1 MRAFAKINVGLWIK
15 SKREDGYHKI
25 ETVFLPIDLWDEIS
39 IEKSESFAIAEPN
52 FGKDD
57 LMAKGHRFLEDRF
70 GKLPVAIA
78 IQKNIPVGAG
88 LAGGT
93 ADGAAL
99 IRGVRDLY
107 DLPPDD
113 EELMKKSVSLGAD
126 FPYCFYNKPAIGRG
140 IGDELEGVEIP
151 SYPLI
156 LLNPGFSVSTPEA
169 YSLWK
174 DRGGGNAEEVVRIL
188 QKGNLSALK
197 EAVSNDLMAGV
208 ADKHHEIYEMID
220 ALYREGAVFSHMT
233 GSGPTVYGFFKNVAT
248 RDAAYAILKDK
259 FKIAIKTRTRTS
271 GEGNG

>member
-1 MRAFAKINVGLWIK
+1 MRAFAKINIGLWIK
-15 SKREDGYHKI
+15 SKREDGYHTI
-25 ETVFLPIDLWDEIS
+25 ETVFLPVDLYDEIT
-39 IEKSESFAIAEPN
+39 IEKSDSFTITGPN

-57 LMAKGHRFLEDRF
+57 LMVKGHRLLEDRF
-70 GKLPVAIA
+70 EKHPVAIS
-78 IQKNIPVGAG
+78 IEKNIPVGAG

-99 IRGVRDLY
+99 MRGVRDLY
-107 DLPPDD
+107 DLPMND
-113 EELMKKSVSLGAD
+113 EELIKESVSLGAD

-140 IGDELEGVEIP
+140 IGEELEGVEIP

-174 DRGGGNAEEVVRIL
+174 ERGDGSAKEAVRIL
-188 QKGNLSALK
+188 KEGNLSALK
-197 EAVSNDLMAGV
+197 DVVSNDLMAGV
-208 ADKHHEIYEMID
+208 AEKHDVIYEMID
-220 ALYREGAVFSHMT
+220 ALYREGAAFSHMT
-233 GSGPTVYGFFKNVAT
+233 GSGPTVYGIFDSVAT